1 MNSMNEIRSS
11 INAQSLRGQL
21 DELIRIVERAY
32 REGEAAHE
40 VEYKLFRHLMAMGH
54 EALRL
59 LFELCAQVDQGACVE
74 RPEGG
79 MLRRLEEAHRREY
92 QSIFGE
98 FELFREVYG
107 SREGQKIEYVPF
119 DEQLQLP
126 QDKFSYLLQ
135 DWNQSLAV
143 EGTYKQADVV
153 LERILGFSQSMNS
166 LERGNAKLSASVP
179 AFWEQR
185 APAPAAQG
193 EDLVVATA
201 DGKGV
206 VMRKP
211 SALGDDQ
218 PQAQACTALECAT
231 QGSEKTQKK
240 GRKKMA
246 VLGSAYTISPY
257 VRTPE
262 EVLEALFR
270 DRNAPQEVED
280 IGTRPTPLSKYIR
293 ASLRRD
299 DADTLK
305 PAHAEIFGWLAE
317 EVAHRSAEGPTPTVL
332 LMDGQKSLWEAAQA
346 HLESKSS
353 IEILD
358 LLHANSYVWKA
369 AKLLHPKTKS
379 EQLIFFVKPRIGRIL
394 HGEVEGVVQGLRA
407 MGTRRGLKG
416 ERLEKLNKAC
426 AYLHNNAHRMRYDEY
441 LAAGYPIASGVIEGA
456 CRHVVKDRMERSGM
470 RWTRTG
476 AQSMLELRC
485 IYINGDW
492 QEYMRFHIEQET
504 HRLYPWRA
512 ANDDNLTAQVA

>member
-1 MNSMNEIRSS
+1 
-11 INAQSLRGQL
+11 
-21 DELIRIVERAY
+21 
-32 REGEAAHE
+32 
-40 VEYKLFRHLMAMGH
+40 
-54 EALRL
+54 
-59 LFELCAQVDQGACVE
+59 
-74 RPEGG
+74 
-79 MLRRLEEAHRREY
+79 
-92 QSIFGE
+92 
-98 FELFREVYG
+98 
-107 SREGQKIEYVPF
+107 VPF

-143 EGTYKQADVV
+143 EGTYKQVDVV
-153 LERILGFSQSMNS
+153 LARILGFSQSVNS
-166 LERGNAKLSASVP
+166 LERGNAKLSGSVP

-193 EDLVVATA
+193 EELVVATA

-211 SALGDDQ
+211 SALADDQ
-218 PQAQACTALECAT
+218 LQAQACKALESTT
-231 QGSEKTQKK
+231 QDSEEKQDK

-246 VLGSAYTISPY
+246 VLGSAYTIASY

-262 EVLEALFR
+262 EVLEALFHE
-270 DRNAPQEVED
+270 RNASQEADD

-317 EVAHRSAEGPTPTVL
+317 EVAHRGTEGSAPTVL

-346 HLESKSS
+346 HLGSASS

-369 AKLLHPKTKS
+369 AKLLHPKTKP

-394 HGEVEGVVQGLRA
+394 HGEVEAVVQGLRA
-407 MGTRRGLKG
+407 MGTRRGVKG
-416 ERLEKLNKAC
+416 ERLEELNKAC
-426 AYLHNNAHRMRYDEY
+426 AYLHNNAYRMRYDEY

-485 IYINGDW
+485 VYINGDW
-492 QEYMRFHIEQET
+492 EEYMRFHIKQET
-504 HRLYPWRA
+504 RRLYPWRA

>member
-1 MNSMNEIRSS
+1 
-11 INAQSLRGQL
+11 
-21 DELIRIVERAY
+21 
-32 REGEAAHE
+32 
-40 VEYKLFRHLMAMGH
+40 MAMGH

-59 LFELCAQVDQGACVE
+59 LFELCAQVDLGARVE
-74 RPEGG
+74 RPEGSV
-79 MLRRLEEAHRREY
+79 LRRLEEVHRREY

-98 FELFREVYG
+98 FELFREMYG

-143 EGTYKQADVV
+143 EGTYRQVDVV
-153 LERILGFSQSMNS
+153 LARILGFSQSVSS
-166 LERGNAKLSASVP
+166 LERGNAKLSGSVP

-185 APAPAAQG
+185 APAPVAKG
-193 EDLVVATA
+193 EELVVATA
-201 DGKGV
+201 DCKGV
-206 VMRKP
+206 VMRK
-211 SALGDDQ
+211 SSTLADDD
-218 PQAQACTALECAT
+218 PQACKALESTT
-231 QGSEKTQKK
+231 QGSEETQNK

-246 VLGSAYTISPY
+246 VLGSAYTIASY

-270 DRNAPQEVED
+270 ERNAQQHVGD

-305 PAHAEIFGWLAE
+305 PAHAEIFGWLAD
-317 EVAHRSAEGPTPTVL
+317 EVAHRSAEGPAPTVL

-346 HLESKSS
+346 HLGSASS

-369 AKLLHPKTKS
+369 AKLLHPKTTS
-379 EQLIFFVKPRIGRIL
+379 EELIFFVKPRIGRIL
-394 HGEVEGVVQGLRA
+394 HGEVDGVVQGLRA
-407 MGTRRGLKG
+407 MGTRRGVKG
-416 ERLEKLNKAC
+416 ERLEELNKVC

-470 RWTRTG
+470 RWTLTG

-492 QEYMRFHIEQET
+492 EEYMRFHIEQET